1 MSVAEEI
8 REEQRKALSTMSF
21 KEKVLYFWDYYKV
34 HTLVAIVVLIMA
46 ITFIYQY
53 ITNKDYGFYAAF
65 VNASL
70 TESNYELATS
80 WAEEFQEFAQID
92 PDEYV
97 VYIDTSISLSDD
109 TGSQYAVS
117 NQEKMLALLQVGAVS
132 TIVADTETFEKYA
145 QNEYF
150 YDLESLLSPEELQK
164 YGAYLYY
171 TDASTFD
178 DGSDDTFHDE
188 SERTN
193 PADLTVNHRDSSS
206 MAQPVAVGL
215 ILSEDNKLA
224 DAGYYTYLSDGEYI
238 YQGYPADVVLG
249 IPVTNQ
255 NPQWVIRFLEYLQL
269 GN

>member
-8 REEQRKALSTMSF
+8 REEQKKALSTMSF
-21 KEKVLYFWDYYKV
+21 KEKIVYFWDYYKV
-34 HTLVAIVVLIMA
+34 HTLVAIVVLALA
-46 ITFIYQY
+46 ITFIHQY

-70 TESNYELATS
+70 NESNYELAAS

-97 VYIDTSISLSDD
+97 VYIDTTISLSDD

-150 YDLESLLSPEELQK
+150 YDLKSLLSHEELAK

-188 SERTN
+188 SERAN
-193 PADLTVNHRDSSS
+193 PADLTVNHRDPSA
-206 MAQPVAVGL
+206 MEQPVAVGL
-215 ILSEDNKLA
+215 ILSQDNKLA
-224 DAGYYTYLSDGEYI
+224 DAGYYTYLSDNEYV
-238 YQGYPADVVLG
+238 YQGYPSDVVLG
-249 IPVTNQ
+249 IPITNQ
-255 NPQWVIRFLEYLQL
+255 DPQWVIRFLEYLQL